1 MSDDEVLEPIVGE
14 HLDLEIP
21 GSLDG
26 IRIDRVLSM
35 LTGLSRSEASE
46 LLTSGAVKLNE
57 KVVLKASRSVEEGEH
72 LTAILPTPDDGFVT
86 ADSSV
91 EVDVVLDDKDFAVI
105 NKGSGQVVHPGAGQ
119 RERTL
124 VAGLLAIYPQIQLL
138 SEEGLCEPLRPGIV
152 HRLDKGTPGLLV
164 VAQTPEG

>member
-1 MSDDEVLEPIVGE
+1 MSDDEVLEPFDGE
-14 HLDLEIP
+14 QLDLEIP

-72 LTAILPTPDDGFVT
+72 LVAILPTPGRRFCY
-86 ADSSV
+86 
-91 EVDVVLDDKDFAVI
+91 
-105 NKGSGQVVHPGAGQ
+105 
-119 RERTL
+119 R
-124 VAGLLAIYPQIQLL
+124 
-138 SEEGLCEPLRPGIV
+138 RPV
-152 HRLDKGTPGLLV
+152 S
-164 VAQTPEG
+164 